1 MATIRHELAM
11 IRPSYDEMSS
21 DPGVKPR
28 IPQNMQ
34 MHPVAFGVLDFGVQA
49 FVPLYRWGTAF

>member
-11 IRPSYDEMSS
+11 IRPGYDELGS
-21 DPGVKPR
+21 DLGFEQR

-34 MHPVAFGVLDFGVQA
+34 MHPVAFGVLDFGVHA